1 MKRVIVF
8 IDGLNVR
15 FRLRTNGW
23 TEYYDVGHLAKKL
36 VGPRKL
42 IHAGFYHPQPNLEQL
57 GAAQYA
63 MDRSYLESVRKDDTT
78 IVPEGAYMANRE
90 KWVDGQKVEVWV
102 EQQTDVLLASDL
114 VYMAAKDM
122 MDVAVLATADGDII
136 PAVRRCMELG
146 VPVELLRF
154 RGLHQPWLV
163 GLQKVVAGFQRAR
176 PAYFEPYPETT

>member
-8 IDGLNVR
+8 IDGLSIR

-23 TEYYDVGHLAKKL
+23 TEYCDVGYLAKKL
-36 VGPRKL
+36 AGPRQL
-42 IHAGFYHPQPNLEQL
+42 VHAGFYHPQPNREQL
-57 GAAQYA
+57 GPAQYA
-63 MDRSYLESVRKDDTT
+63 IDRSYLESVRKDSVT
-78 IVPEGAYMANRE
+78 IVPEGAYMAKRE
-90 KWVDGQKVEVWV
+90 KWVDGKKAEVWV

-114 VYMAAKDM
+114 VYMAAKNM

-136 PAVRRCMELG
+136 PAVRRCTELG

-163 GLQKVVAGFQRAR
+163 GLEKVVAGFHRAR
-176 PAYFEPYPETT
+176 PAYFQPYPSN